1 MVVTDQTKKLFCGQI
16 IAACGEELSAFLRV
30 SQVYI
35 EFFAPFDANYIERAS
50 LYPVYLNKIV
60 SVVKC

>member
-1 MVVTDQTKKLFCGQI
+1 M
-16 IAACGEELSAFLRV
+16 AACGEALSTFLRV

-35 EFFAPFDANYIERAS
+35 EFFAPFDANYIQRAS